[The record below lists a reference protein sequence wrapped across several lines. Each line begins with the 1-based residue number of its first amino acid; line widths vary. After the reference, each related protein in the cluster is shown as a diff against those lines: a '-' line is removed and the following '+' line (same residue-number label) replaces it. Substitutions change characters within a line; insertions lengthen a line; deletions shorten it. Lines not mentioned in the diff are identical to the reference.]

1 MSAEMLLLLRGLL
14 TKSETLSAE
23 ENDFPAARESAG
35 LVERYNSRVIP
46 GKTADCFQEWAS
58 KACLTIRD
66 SQERGNPSMKS
77 ASRFAVVL
85 LLIPALL
92 PGQSNKKKTVS
103 AVFSN
108 ARYAWVESMDGDAYT
123 PRTIPEDRQAI
134 SDVEDA
140 LRNWNRYALT
150 VQRSEADLVFI
161 VRKGR
166 LATGKLGVG
175 IGNPPLGPNP
185 GQRSPGGTPGTGTG
199 TGTGTGVG
207 VGGEVGPP
215 DDILEVRTLNT
226 DGTLGTILWQRSL
239 QDGLDGPQVTLLA
252 QLRKAVEKDYP
263 QGTQAKP

>member
-1 MSAEMLLLLRGLL
+1 
-14 TKSETLSAE
+14 
-23 ENDFPAARESAG
+23 
-35 LVERYNSRVIP
+35 
-46 GKTADCFQEWAS
+46 
-58 KACLTIRD
+58 
-66 SQERGNPSMKS
+66 MKS
-77 ASRFAVVL
+77 ASRFALVL

-108 ARYAWVESMDGDAYT
+108 ARYAWVESMEGDAFT

-134 SDVEDA
+134 ADVEDA
-140 LRNWNRYALT
+140 LRNWHRYALT
-150 VQRSEADLVFI
+150 VNRSEADLVFI

-166 LATGKLGVG
+166 LATGTLAVG
-175 IGNPPLGPNP
+175 IGTPPSFPGGP
-185 GQRSPGGTPGTGTG
+185 GQRSPAGSPGTGTA
-199 TGTGTGVG
+199 VG

-215 DDILEVRTLNT
+215 DDILEVHTLNT

-239 QDGLDGPQVTLLA
+239 HDGLDAPDVTLLA